1 MNRYHREAT
10 RTHTCVM
17 HTRTHVHKHAQ
28 TPAPTR
34 TENAKKTNQFLQQ
47 INCARDREPLRGA
60 EPALDGAGVV
70 GTRTQAAT
78 QRAKPGADG
87 GFQCPHRRV
96 GCHRRTALVWDAD
109 RDRNGAE
116 RRLQSS
122 TFLSIFT
129 ETQNCSKRKKITKDS
144 NQRNYKKD
152 EAGAEEKL
160 VDLRRFKKQ
169 TYLVW
174 ILI

>member
-1 MNRYHREAT
+1 MVRGTESRSGERNQLWTVLGWWGHA
-10 RTHTCVM
+10 
-17 HTRTHVHKHAQ
+17 HK
-28 TPAPTR
+28 
-34 TENAKKTNQFLQQ
+34 
-47 INCARDREPLRGA
+47 LR
-60 EPALDGAGVV
+60 
-70 GTRTQAAT
+70 R
-78 QRAKPGADG
+78 
-87 GFQCPHRRV
+87 
-96 GCHRRTALVWDAD
+96 CHRRTALVWDAD
-109 RDRNGAE
+109 GDRNGAE
-116 RRLQSS
+116 RRRRSS

-160 VDLRRFKKQ
+160 VDLKRFKKQ